1 MKLTSHSLE
10 GTVKAVQVTDAILT
24 KSLKSNSSVN
34 VVSE

>member
-10 GTVKAVQVTDAILT
+10 GAVKAVQVTDAILT
-24 KSLKSNSSVN
+24 KPLKSNSFVN